1 MSNQQ
6 PVNNN
11 NSSSEEVD
19 LGQLFQLI
27 GNGFRKFFKFIG
39 DIFKGIF
46 NIIIHFLL
54 FIQKHFLKFAIAG
67 VVGLALGVY
76 LDIIKEPKYISTMV
90 VEPNFNSVQQLYN
103 NVTFYNELAE
113 AEDSTALA
121 EALDITRSEAGHIKE
136 FMVESYSDENQ
147 KVLLFDKFVRSLDTT
162 TQKAIDMEKYLVNF
176 NSFDARFHTVS
187 VTATNNAVAK
197 KIQPSIINSIS
208 RNDYF
213 NLQKNISDINF
224 NLQDSIYK
232 KQITEIDS
240 LQLLY
245 KKVMI
250 KEADKPMQGTSIS
263 LGESGGKENK
273 ELALI
278 NKMEELKTSL
288 VELNQERANKSSIL
302 NVISAFP
309 RSGVEV
315 KGVWNSYKFW
325 VPVGLI
331 GLTLLVL
338 SILDLNTYLKK
349 YKKE

>member
-1 MSNQQ
+1 MANQQ
-6 PVNNN
+6 PVNN

-27 GNGFRKFFKFIG
+27 GNGFKKFFNFIG
-39 DIFKGIF
+39 NIFKGIF

-54 FIQKHFLKFAIAG
+54 FIQKHFLKFTIAA
-67 VVGLALGVY
+67 VVGLAIGVY

-103 NVTFYNELAE
+103 NVNFYNELAE

-121 EALDITRSEAGHIKE
+121 EALDLTLSDAGHIKE
-136 FMVESYSDENQ
+136 CTVESYSDENQ

-162 TQKAIDMEKYLVNF
+162 TQKAIDMEKYLLNF
-176 NSFDARFHTVS
+176 NSFDARFHTIS
-187 VTATNNAVAK
+187 VTATDNSIAK
-197 KIQPSIINSIS
+197 KIQLSIINSIS

-213 NLQKNISDINF
+213 NLQKNISDINL

-232 KQITEIDS
+232 KQINEIDS

-245 KKVMI
+245 KRVMI
-250 KEADKPMQGTSIS
+250 KEADKLMQGTNIS
-263 LGESGGKENK
+263 LGENGGKENK

-278 NKMEELKTSL
+278 NKMEDLKTSL
-288 VELNQERANKSSIL
+288 VELNEERASKSSIL

-309 RSGVEV
+309 RRGLEV

-325 VPVGLI
+325 IPVGFI

-338 SILDLNTYLKK
+338 GMLDLNTYLKN
-349 YKKE
+349 YKKA